1 LYKSEDDTTGGAEYT
16 TVRCCRWKSGSF
28 SSCCRLRHVT
38 LDIPPIVAAAGNGLG
53 ASYNPSVTTAAASP
67 PPAPTN
73 GMVDVVVLLLLTLA
87 VVVGPVRDE
96 EDWDVVIPKDGDV
109 LSAVSSCASPLFVQV
124 TTGEADASSLAS
136 LKIRALASAYAF
148 SNSVR
153 LPRLANVG
161 VVVVVVVVVPD
172 VDDNESCC
180 GNNKEIELFFLV
192 LLWLLLLVW
201 FKEDDVVNTDCKEDD
216 DEDCR
221 FIIFILLLGRFCK
234 PGLVVDDTPLGVVVV
249 VVVADVVD
257 CNGMGED
264 APADC
269 RLVLFLV
276 PVVRRESWDMSFPI
290 AVVASVGDDSFGVG
304 VVVVVGGWVW
314 MMGAVTF
321 WVMKPPSSSWFP
333 ILLLLILLPAAAGD
347 EAV

>member
-1 LYKSEDDTTGGAEYT
+1 MYKSEDDTTGGAEYT

-38 LDIPPIVAAAGNGLG
+38 FDIPPIVAAAGNGLG

-67 PPAPTN
+67 PPPTN
-73 GMVDVVVLLLLTLA
+73 GMVEAVVLLLLTLG

-96 EDWDVVIPKDGDV
+96 EDWDVVIPKDGNV

-124 TTGEADASSLAS
+124 PTGEADASSVVS

-161 VVVVVVVVVPD
+161 VVVVVVVVVVPD
-172 VDDNESCC
+172 VDDKESCC

-192 LLWLLLLVW
+192 LLLLLLVW

-249 VVVADVVD
+249 VVVAVADEVD
-257 CNGMGED
+257 CNGIGED

-276 PVVRRESWDMSFPI
+276 LVVRSESWDMSFAI
-290 AVVASVGDDSFGVG
+290 SVVAFVGDDSFGVG
-304 VVVVVGGWVW
+304 VVVVVGWVW
-314 MMGAVTF
+314 MMGVVTF
-321 WVMKPPSSSWFP
+321 WVMKLPSS
-333 ILLLLILLPAAAGD
+333 
-347 EAV
+347 